1 MQFFEILLL
10 ASASCLDAMGTA
22 ISYRVSGIKFT
33 VGSVAVMT
41 FIHGAGM
48 ALSLFLSD
56 AFLPFS
62 PEVCVKLGA
71 VFLIFMGIA
80 GLMRASGQLD
90 PDNDKKTG
98 AKTLR
103 AAEALTV
110 SLGVATDAFVVG
122 ISTGP
127 MLDTTEKILTAT
139 ITLFVCL
146 ALIIFGITLGKG
158 LGRVFGNRAW
168 LSFAQGIF
176 LMFMGGF
183 MLITK

>member
-10 ASASCLDAMGTA
+10 AAASCLDAMGTA

-33 VGSVAVMT
+33 VGAVVIMT
-41 FIHGAGM
+41 LIHGAGM

-71 VFLIFMGIA
+71 TLLIFMGIA
-80 GLMRASGQLD
+80 GLMRASGQIQSD
-90 PDNDKKTG
+90 DNKKPRT
-98 AKTLR
+98 KTLR
-103 AAEALTV
+103 AAESLTV

-127 MLDTTEKILTAT
+127 MLDTAEKILTAT

-146 ALIIFGITLGKG
+146 LLIILGITLGRG
-158 LGRVFGNRAW
+158 LGRMFGNKAW
-168 LSFAQGIF
+168 LSFTQGIF
-176 LMFMGGF
+176 LMLMGGF
-183 MLITK
+183 MAFTK